1 VGREGKCL
9 PKSIGKTQFS
19 AHLVK
24 RSGLEPATSRTP
36 SSAGIAAGPVAGV
49 MKVDPVP
56 PSRLHL
62 EAHMSI
68 ALLFGIAVALIL
80 GLFAGFVLA
89 LLLVTPERDITRI

>member
-1 VGREGKCL
+1 
-9 PKSIGKTQFS
+9 
-19 AHLVK
+19 
-24 RSGLEPATSRTP
+24 
-36 SSAGIAAGPVAGV
+36 